1 MKKTV
6 IAGLISCATAL
17 GGGLIPAVS
26 MAAFPDKPIRIIVP
40 TPPGGGTDTV
50 IRQLATLVEQD
61 LGQKVVVV
69 NQPGASGYLG
79 MTAMIRSAPDG
90 YTLGG
95 LWNAPLTM
103 TPHVT
108 PAPFSPNDYQ
118 TISLAD
124 SAPIVLCTKKDFP
137 ANTGAEF
144 IAHLQ
149 KNPDKYAYG
158 TDGLGGTIQLATER
172 IFIKKGIKT
181 LSVPFKGAGETL
193 KNFLGDHV
201 AIYGGSISPIMPY
214 VKNGTAKCLLLTSN
228 TRNPNL
234 PDAATVAEIGVPDAV
249 TTLWH
254 GVIAPAGV
262 PPENVAILEAAFIK
276 AAKSPQFTKFVESLG
291 MNVEGST
298 AKEFR
303 TLIDNE
309 YKAMGEVMIAI
320 GLAKK

>member
-17 GGGLIPAVS
+17 GGGLLPAVS

-50 IRQLATLVEQD
+50 IRQLAVLVEQN
-61 LGQKVVVV
+61 LGQKVFVV

-79 MTAMIRSAPDG
+79 MSAVVRAAPDG

-108 PAPFSPNDYQ
+108 PAPYGPNDYQ

-124 SAPIVLCTKKDFP
+124 SAPIVLCTKKEFP
-137 ANTGAEF
+137 ANNGMEF

-149 KNPDKYAYG
+149 KNPDKYTYG
-158 TDGLGGTIQLATER
+158 TDGVGGTIQLATER
-172 IFIKKGIKT
+172 IFMKKGIKT
-181 LSVPFKGAGETL
+181 LAVPFKGAGETL

-234 PDAATVAEIGVPDAV
+234 PDAATVQEVGVPEAV

-254 GVIAPAGV
+254 GVIAPNGL
-262 PPENVAILEAAFIK
+262 PPERVTILEEAFRK
-276 AAKSPQFTKFVESLG
+276 AARSEQFTKFVETLG
-291 MNVEGST
+291 MNVEGSS
-298 AKEFR
+298 AQEFR
-303 TLIDNE
+303 NLIDSE
-309 YKAMGEVMIAI
+309 YKAMGEVMTAI
-320 GLAKK
+320 GLTKN